1 MMLLTQNSKMKKT
14 SKGNLVVYNFGIPAF
29 KSKSGLMTC
38 PNAKNCAVGCYA
50 RSGTYG
56 FSQVAKAY
64 ENKLKATLTDNF
76 IDVMSAEITLLKVKN
91 TNKILYVRIHDSGD
105 FYSQEYLMKWVTI
118 MLKHPDVQFYAY
130 SKQISML
137 KKFKAIGLIPD
148 NFTTIYS
155 FGGKEDHLID
165 TNKDRHAKVFETA
178 RKIERGYINAT
189 NNDLY
194 AISPASNKVGLAYHG
209 VKKYSNTRWSEVTA

>member
-29 KSKSGLMTC
+29 KSETGLITC
-38 PNAKNCAVGCYA
+38 PSAKLCVAGCYA

-64 ENKLKATLTDNF
+64 ENKLKATLADNF
-76 IDVMSAEITLLKVKN
+76 VDVMTAEIMLLKVKN
-91 TNKILYVRIHDSGD
+91 SGKILFIRIHDSGD
-105 FYSQEYLMKWVTI
+105 FYSQEYLLKWVTI
-118 MLKHPDVQFYAY
+118 MLKHPDIRFYAY
-130 SKQISML
+130 TKQISML
-137 KKFKAIGLIPD
+137 KKFKSIGLIPD
-148 NFTTIYS
+148 NFTTIFS

-165 TNKDRHAKVFETA
+165 TNRDRHAKVFETA

-194 AISPASNKVGLAYHG
+194 ALSDASLKVGLAYHG
-209 VKKYSNTRWSEVTA
+209 VKKYSNTRWSEVTV